1 MSSKQDEHFRIL
13 LLGKSGS
20 GKSSTGNTIL
30 GEDRFKTGSF
40 LTGVTKDAERYVVTH
55 KRRTIEVM
63 DTPGLFD
70 PQRTNEE
77 IGMTIVKAVS
87 GLHPGPDVFLYV
99 VKLGRYTKEEFQTYQ
114 LLLKIFESQMAKHMI
129 LLFTG
134 GDNLKRD
141 KNHPE
146 DSLKEMGDDFRVLLN
161 DCNRRYI
168 VFDNTASKKEK
179 SKQRKDLLA
188 MIRQMMDKNGG
199 QKYTCDVLNKIN
211 SKIEETVKQRMAE
224 ADKESVEKT
233 EFFQEYQ
240 KRIKKDQEE
249 YEKRRL
255 EEENSA
261 KERIQKELEAKLKMF
276 EKENQK
282 KEEELR
288 EMKKKEKQQ
297 MEKQMKEMGIRQTEE
312 IEKYRKD
319 FEEKMKESKREM
331 IENAQREKA
340 ELEKQLRQKIEKEN
354 KANQEQL
361 KKEMEGKM
369 QEIATEVMKERVNND
384 QEKNWVADAANGVL
398 KLASGWLF
406 GERARVSG
414 LSN

>member
-13 LLGKSGS
+13 LLGKSGC

-30 GEDRFKTGSF
+30 GEDRFKTGS
-40 LTGVTKDAERYVVTH
+40 GVAAVTKDAERYVVTH
-55 KRRTIEVM
+55 KRRTIEIM
-63 DTPGLFD
+63 DTPGLFN
-70 PQRTNEE
+70 PERTNEE
-77 IGMTIVKAVS
+77 IGMKIVKAVV
-87 GLHPGPDVFLYV
+87 GLDLGPDVFLYV
-99 VKLGRYTKEEFQTYQ
+99 LRFGRYTKEEFQTYQ

-129 LLFTG
+129 LLFTY
-134 GDNLKRD
+134 GDKFKRE
-141 KNHPE
+141 KKTPE
-146 DSLKEMGDDFRVLLN
+146 DLVKYIGDDFSVLLN

-179 SKQRKDLLA
+179 SKQRDDLLA
-188 MIRQMMDKNGG
+188 MIKQMMDKNGG

-211 SKIEETVKQRMAE
+211 SKIEETVKQRIAE
-224 ADKESVEKT
+224 VDKESVEKT

-261 KERIQKELEAKLKMF
+261 QERIQKELEAKLKMF

-297 MEKQMKEMGIRQTEE
+297 MEKRMKDMGI
-312 IEKYRKD
+312 
-319 FEEKMKESKREM
+319 
-331 IENAQREKA
+331 
-340 ELEKQLRQKIEKEN
+340 
-354 KANQEQL
+354 
-361 KKEMEGKM
+361 
-369 QEIATEVMKERVNND
+369 
-384 QEKNWVADAANGVL
+384 
-398 KLASGWLF
+398 
-406 GERARVSG
+406 
-414 LSN
+414 